1 MEKRPLSGPLK
12 PSLTKPSMTNKP
24 TQQNS
29 LDKPSMTIVN
39 PSTGVKPKQ

>member
-1 MEKRPLSGPLK
+1 MEKKPLSE
-12 PSLTKPSMTNKP
+12 SLNKPSMTIKP